1 MGCYDTVLVPCP
13 KCGELYQAQSKSGSC
28 SMSVFDFDSAPQD
41 VMENVN
47 RHAPFE
53 CEKCGTYFSVKT
65 TFGTIAEQE
74 VPFES
79 LDLPERATIG
89 ELETLVRKYYS
100 KLDEK

>member
-13 KCGELYQAQSKSGSC
+13 NCGELYQAQSKSGDC
-28 SMSVFDFDSAPQD
+28 SMSEFDLSTAPND
-41 VMENVN
+41 VMENIN

-53 CEKCGTYFSVKT
+53 CERCGTNFRVKH
-65 TFGTIAEQE
+65 TFGTIVEQE

-79 LDLPERATIG
+79 LDLPERVTLG